1 VNAHNILEDFVTLAL
16 IQRNIVP
23 VATDPKKKK
32 KKDEK
37 MLILVAFFLQL
48 FLSYHFIYL
57 DLSSWKDRS

>member
-32 KKDEK
+32 KDEK

-48 FLSYHFIYL
+48 FLSYHSIYL

>member
-1 VNAHNILEDFVTLAL
+1 MNAHNILEDFVTLAL
-16 IQRNIVP
+16 IQRNMVP

-32 KKDEK
+32 EEK